1 MKLLHSSALV
11 LLAGL
16 SASAF
21 AKSDSVTYACQ
32 NGQEVTVRYQFN
44 DAGLPSS
51 AEATLKGKKRTLRYD
66 MDRSD
71 DVDTFFKDKNGYR
84 LSSDYLDVNN
94 YRQSSIVITAP
105 DSNILYKGC
114 TAKPAASKKKNQ
126 SQKGKKSG
134 KSGNRVAYMCQNNR
148 RLNVTYRFNE
158 QGIPVSATANLRGKD
173 RTLGYDL
180 NNSTDVD
187 TFFVGQGYRIGT
199 EYMDSRNYRSLPV
212 NVTAPNDEIL
222 YKNCMPN

>member
-1 MKLLHSSALV
+1 MKLLHSSALA

-21 AKSDSVTYACQ
+21 AKSDQVTYACQ
-32 NGQEVTVRYQFN
+32 SGQEITVRYQFN
-44 DAGLPSS
+44 EAGLPAS
-51 AEATLKGKKRTLRYD
+51 AEATLNGKKRTLAYD

-71 DVDTFFKDKNGYR
+71 AVDTFFKDNNGYR
-84 LSSDYLDVNN
+84 ISSDYMDVHN
-94 YRQSSIVITAP
+94 YRQSGIVIAAP
-105 DSNILYKGC
+105 DGNILYKGC
-114 TAKPAASKKKNQ
+114 TAKPAAGKKKSQQSKK
-126 SQKGKKSG
+126 GGTSG
-134 KSGNRVAYMCQNNR
+134 KRVAYMCQSNR

-180 NNSTDVD
+180 GSSTDVE